1 MGPKGEAGILWMAGR
16 RLSMGCGCCKA
27 VLNRKSIP
35 IFPPHCPEISFPRC
49 VCSLLICFPGL
60 MLPFCSLPLTEGYN
74 SVRCLPSPP
83 QSVGS
88 SVILVPTAGRAGGAW
103 PLLVAGWLPAEK
115 FYHAGCG
122 GLESQPSPAMPPVSR
137 APPPVWPL
145 VDGGLTS
152 WGPLAGGRQSL
163 RGSEARERACTAAL
177 WPGVTAC
184 PRREPCQATP
194 VPAPTGPQ
202 GPCP

>member
-1 MGPKGEAGILWMAGR
+1 MLSQEPQKQTICVQSDRGFQGFSDSWQGGSSVGPKGEAGILWMAGQ
-16 RLSMGCGCCKA
+16 RLSMGRGCCKA

-83 QSVGS
+83 QSIGS

-115 FYHAGCG
+115 STTLAVG
-122 GLESQPSPAMPPVSR
+122 GSSLSPYQRCLLCPGRLLLSGLWLM
-137 APPPVWPL
+137 
-145 VDGGLTS
+145 VD
-152 WGPLAGGRQSL
+152 
-163 RGSEARERACTAAL
+163 
-177 WPGVTAC
+177 
-184 PRREPCQATP
+184 
-194 VPAPTGPQ
+194 
-202 GPCP
+202 